1 MIVVT
6 GARGFIASNLIK
18 ALNEKGLYD
27 LLLVDENEKTEK
39 EKNLA
44 SLQFTRFI
52 DRNLFLEWF
61 QSNHH
66 LVDFVFHL
74 GAKAST
80 TEQDIQ
86 VLNKWNLNYSKSI
99 FEICTQG
106 KIPLVYASSAATYGN
121 GEQGYDDKNSIKL
134 LKPLNLYGESK
145 QNFDLWVLEQENTP
159 PFWVG
164 LKFFNV
170 YGPFEIHKNRMASVV
185 FHAYHQITQSGKMN
199 LFQSHKEGIEDGE
212 QKRDFIYVKD
222 VADVCLFFYNHQKN
236 SGIYNLGT
244 GKADSFKNLTK
255 AVFKALEVK
264 ENIQYIPIPTDIRDK
279 YQYFTEAKMEKL
291 RKAGYKNAFTTL
303 EDGVKDYVQNYLIE
317 K

>member
-52 DRNLFLEWF
+52 DRNLFLDWF

-86 VLNKWNLNYSKSI
+86 VLNKWNLNYSKTI

-121 GEQGYDDKNSIKL
+121 GEQGYDDKKSIKP

-170 YGPFEIHKNRMASVV
+170 YGPLETHKNRMASVV

-199 LFQSHKEGIEDGE
+199 IFQSHKEGIEDGE

-222 VADVCLFFYNHQKN
+222 VADVCLFFYYHQKN
-236 SGIYNLGT
+236 SGLYNLGT
-244 GKADSFKNLTK
+244 GKADSFNNLTK
-255 AVFKALEVK
+255 AVFKALEEK

-291 RKAGYKNAFTTL
+291 REAGYKNAFTTL